1 MSRCFKPTGLG
12 GVTKVQLHHFSDASE
27 NGYGAVSYL
36 QIVDNEGLAKCSFV
50 LAKSCVAPFK
60 VMAIPRLELAAAVVA
75 VKLNCHICNKLEYH
89 TDDTMYWTDST
100 VV

>member
-1 MSRCFKPTGLG
+1 M
-12 GVTKVQLHHFSDASE
+12 
-27 NGYGAVSYL
+27 
-36 QIVDNEGLAKCSFV
+36 
-50 LAKSCVAPFK
+50 APFK

-89 TDDTMYWTDST
+89 IDDTMYWTDST